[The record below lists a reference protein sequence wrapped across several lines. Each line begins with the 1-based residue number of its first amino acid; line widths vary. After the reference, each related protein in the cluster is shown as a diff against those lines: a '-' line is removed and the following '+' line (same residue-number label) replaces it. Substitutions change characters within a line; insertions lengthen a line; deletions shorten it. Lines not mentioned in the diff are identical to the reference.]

1 MNFQPLRPENQTYHT
16 TNQNLDNRLQQTPYY
31 KPLPLTRR
39 SRFVQLTPAQ
49 SSKLFDNQGAHHDAS
64 VDTTNCDGGKNNPV
78 WIVTSLDSVME
89 RRVHQPAT

>member
-39 SRFVQLTPAQ
+39 SRFVQLT
-49 SSKLFDNQGAHHDAS
+49 
-64 VDTTNCDGGKNNPV
+64 
-78 WIVTSLDSVME
+78 
-89 RRVHQPAT
+89 QPAENAPWLAPMQPRPPLISNDA

>member
-39 SRFVQLTPAQ
+39 SRFVQLHHPETAKTAPLMPNCSKLTAH
-49 SSKLFDNQGAHHDAS
+49 SSKLD
-64 VDTTNCDGGKNNPV
+64 
-78 WIVTSLDSVME
+78 
-89 RRVHQPAT
+89 